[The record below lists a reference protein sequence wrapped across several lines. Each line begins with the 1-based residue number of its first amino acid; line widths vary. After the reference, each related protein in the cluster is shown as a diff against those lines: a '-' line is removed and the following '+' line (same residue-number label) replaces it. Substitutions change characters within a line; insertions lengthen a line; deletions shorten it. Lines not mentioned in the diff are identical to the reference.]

1 MTVLANWNYPT
12 SISLGAGRIGEV
24 PQECQALEIKRPLI
38 VTDPGLCD
46 LLFVRQLQ
54 ANCTASDLGVGLF
67 SKVHPNP
74 TGEDIE
80 AGLGIYQ
87 QGRHDGV
94 IAIGGGSSLDAGKA
108 IALMAGQSRPLW
120 DFEDVGDNWTRVIC
134 SGVAP
139 VIAIPTTA
147 GTGSE
152 VGRASVILDASTHE
166 KRIIFHP
173 LMMPKKVILDPELTI
188 GLPAD
193 LTAATGMDALS
204 HSLEAF
210 CAPGYH
216 PMARAIAIEA
226 IGMVK
231 IWLPLAVRDGKNIEA
246 RTHMLVASTMG
257 ATAFQ
262 RGLGAMHAIAHSLG
276 AVFGAHHGMLNA
288 ILMPY
293 VLKANQSM
301 IENDIAQ
308 LARIIGLEG
317 NFKAFLEWI
326 LSLREELGIP
336 HDLAAIG
343 IEPNCIERIGAMSV
357 VDPSAGTNPILFDQK
372 EYSAI
377 CLAAIQGSL
386 EL

>member
-1 MTVLANWNYPT
+1 MTLTANWNYPT
-12 SISLGAGRIGEV
+12 SVSLGAGRIGDVVDGCRTLGIE
-24 PQECQALEIKRPLI
+24 RPLI
-38 VTDPGLCD
+38 VTDPGLSA
-46 LLFVRQLQ
+46 LPFVGKLQ
-54 ANCTASDLGVGLF
+54 DDCTAAGLGVGLF
-67 SKVHPNP
+67 SGVHPNP

-80 AGLGIYQ
+80 AGLTIYR
-87 QGRHDGV
+87 GGDHDGV
-94 IAIGGGSSLDAGKA
+94 IALGGGSSLDAGKA
-108 IALMAGQSRPLW
+108 IALMAGQTRPLW
-120 DFEDVGDNWTRVIC
+120 DFEDVGDNWTRVNT

-152 VGRASVILDASTHE
+152 VGRASVILDAASHE
-166 KRIIFHP
+166 KKIIFHP

-188 GLPAD
+188 GLPAG

-216 PMARAIAIEA
+216 PMARGIAIEA

-231 IWLPLAVRDGKNIEA
+231 EWLPLAVQDGQNIEA
-246 RTHMLVASTMG
+246 RTHMLVASMMG

-262 RGLGAMHAIAHSLG
+262 RGLGAMHALAHSLG

-293 VLKANQSM
+293 VLKANRPV
-301 IENDIAQ
+301 IEDDIAG
-308 LARIIGLEG
+308 LAQMIGLEG
-317 NFKAFLEWI
+317 NYEAFLDWI
-326 LSLREELGIP
+326 LSLRKELGIP

-343 IEPNCIERIGAMSV
+343 ITPDCAGHIGEMSV
-357 VDPSAGTNPILFDQK
+357 VDPSAGSNPILFDK
-372 EYSAI
+372 EAYSTI
-377 CLAAIQGSL
+377 CLAAIEGA
-386 EL
+386 